1 MSPKNY
7 QVGVAG
13 GIYVD
18 PFFTHYLH
26 KTVAWLLQDPAT
38 GPSGFMI
45 FIIMV
50 IYSAIITIYAE
61 PQLCWV
67 GVVSALAAFTPFGGQ
82 TLLSI
87 FADVWII
94 YYKQSSNSIF

>member
-1 MSPKNY
+1 M
-7 QVGVAG
+7 GVAG
-13 GIYVD
+13 GVYVD

-61 PQLCWV
+61 TQMHWV
-67 GVVSALAAFTPFGGQ
+67 GIVSALAAFTLFSGQ
-82 TLLSI
+82 SLLSI
-87 FADVWII
+87 
-94 YYKQSSNSIF
+94 SSSV

>member
-1 MSPKNY
+1 M
-7 QVGVAG
+7 GVAG

-38 GPSGFMI
+38 CPSGFMI

-61 PQLCWV
+61 TQMHWV
-67 GVVSALAAFTPFGGQ
+67 GIVSALAAFTLFSGQ
-82 TLLSI
+82 SLLTNCFS
-87 FADVWII
+87 VQII
-94 YYKQSSNSIF
+94 LYV